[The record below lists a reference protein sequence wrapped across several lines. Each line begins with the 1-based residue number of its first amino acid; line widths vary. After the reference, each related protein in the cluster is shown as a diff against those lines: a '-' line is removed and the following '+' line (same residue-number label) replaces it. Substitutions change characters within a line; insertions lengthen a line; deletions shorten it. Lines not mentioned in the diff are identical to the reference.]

1 MSPVDINSAYE
12 AEIKRMLDAIWENR
26 FRISLSNLEMLRRLA
41 NKTKL

>member
-12 AEIKRMLDAIWENR
+12 AEIKKMLDAIWENR